1 MSYMVAG
8 IDVHK
13 KVLMVSVAD
22 AAEQEMEFA
31 CRRFGTTTSELHHL
45 AAWLASLGVSEA
57 VMESTAQY
65 WKPVWLALEPRFR
78 LYLAHAQSNRAP
90 KGRKSDFAD
99 TERLLRRFVAG
110 ELILSFVPDA
120 GQRLVRTIT
129 RRRVQL
135 SRDRVRLQNQ
145 LECLLEEA
153 GIKLSSV
160 VSDLLGVSA
169 RRILTAV
176 ANGESSPEAL
186 SDLADQRL
194 RCSRTQ
200 LQDALNVPVSPVH
213 RELLGMYL
221 EQLALLDRQI
231 EHLAVLAAQ
240 SMQPY
245 QDAVLRLTGMPG
257 IGVTAAQQIIAET
270 GPQALAFPTPGQFCS
285 WMGSCP
291 GRDESAGVNHSS
303 RCPKGNRYL
312 RRVLCQAAQS
322 AVKVKG
328 SRFEMLFRR
337 LMPRLG
343 YAKAIWAVVRHM
355 GVVIWKILHE
365 GVAYEERGEVLT
377 PAAAKRRLQK
387 LTQQIRKLGYTVEIN
402 PAKPAASES

>member
-1 MSYMVAG
+1 MVAG

-45 AAWLASLGVSEA
+45 AAWLASLGVEEA
-57 VMESTAQY
+57 IMESTAQY
-65 WKPVWLALEPRFR
+65 WRPVWLALEPRFR
-78 LYLAHAQSNRAP
+78 LHLAHAQSNRAP

-99 TERLLRRFVAG
+99 TQRLLRRFVAG

-120 GQRLVRTIT
+120 EQRLVRTIT

-145 LECLLEEA
+145 LECLLEEMC
-153 GIKLSSV
+153 IKLSSV
-160 VSDLLGVSA
+160 VSDLLGVSG

-186 SDLADQRL
+186 ADLADQRL

-200 LQDALNVPVSPVH
+200 LQDALDAPVSAVH
-213 RELLGMYL
+213 RQLLGMYL

-231 EHLAVLAAQ
+231 EHLAVLAVQAL
-240 SMQPY
+240 QPY
-245 QDAVLRLTGMPG
+245 QDAVLRLTAMPG
-257 IGVTAAQQIIAET
+257 IGITAAQQIIAET
-270 GPQALAFPTPGQFCS
+270 GPQASAFPTSGQFCS

-303 RCPKGNRYL
+303 RCPKGNKYL
-312 RRVLCQAAQS
+312 RRAMCQVAQS
-322 AVKVKG
+322 AVKAKG

-365 GVAYEERGEVLT
+365 GVAYEERGEALT

-387 LTQQIRKLGYTVEIN
+387 LTQQIRTLGYTVEIK
-402 PAKPAASES
+402 PTQPAASET